1 MNQETTIRNTYMI
14 EIDNE
19 VNGFRLGTLKY
30 GREKLVLEGQKKL
43 SNLSLEQRIKLKMM
57 MVMTTRPC
65 AYSMN
70 TSNQIIGVYNA
81 KPRSLKTGEKMKI
94 INGRETGV
102 TLMIKCFYK

>member
-19 VNGFRLGTLKY
+19 VNGFRLGSLKY

-43 SNLSLEQRIKLKMM
+43 SNSSLEQRIKLKMM
-57 MVMTTRPC
+57 MVITTRPC

-81 KPRSLKTGEKMKI
+81 KPRSLKTGEKMEM

-102 TLMIKCFYK
+102 TL